1 MNRRDGEDTM
11 DCLFCKIIAREI
23 PADIVFESDSL
34 LAFRDIN
41 PQAPTHIL
49 VIPKEHVDGIH
60 AIGDADDMHGLMQAA
75 SQIARGEGIETAGYR
90 LVINSGRHGG
100 QTVDHL
106 HVHLLGGRTMTWPP
120 G

>member
-1 MNRRDGEDTM
+1 ME
-11 DCLFCKIIAREI
+11 DCLFCKIIRKEI
-23 PADIVFESDSL
+23 PAEIVFDSDSV

-41 PQAPTHIL
+41 AQAPTHIL
-49 VIPKEHVDGIH
+49 VIPKKHVEGIH
-60 AIGDADDMHGLMQAA
+60 AAGSSDDLQGLLLAA
-75 SQIARGEGIETAGYR
+75 VQTARDEGIETAGYR

-106 HVHLLGGRTMTWPP
+106 HVHILGGRTMTWPP

>member
-1 MNRRDGEDTM
+1 ME
-11 DCLFCKIIAREI
+11 DCLFCKIVRKEIAAE
-23 PADIVFESDSL
+23 IVFENETA

-49 VIPKEHVDGIH
+49 VIPKKHVSGIH
-60 AIGDADDMHGLMQAA
+60 AADSTDDIQGLLLTSA
-75 SQIARGEGIETAGYR
+75 QIARDEGIETAGYR

-106 HVHLLGGRTMTWPP
+106 HVHILGGRTMTWPP